1 MTEGL
6 GAGTERRTRRLK
18 QWWRAGLLAALAE
31 GHRLAAACTIAD
43 VSAATVARHRA
54 VDPSLDGAI
63 KEALGAL
70 HGRRGSVRDISWHGA
85 FLQALERCG
94 SLAKAAEQVGVATFN
109 VYEHRIA
116 DAAFGEQVQQ
126 TLDRHAT
133 HANEGDAARW
143 WDIGQKISNLVSA
156 GMPLKTAAVEC
167 GTNVTALNSRRKTD
181 PALDEQ
187 INAARQAGA
196 QKLHQQYVE
205 SWEGPFLAAIADGQ
219 GFKDACRIAGV
230 HLVSMYRERW
240 QNPAF
245 EAKVRQ
251 ALIDSGRGFD
261 SDARRML
268 LLRLLNGAALEEA
281 LASAGVTREQ
291 FDEACATDPRLAE
304 KLRPYISGG
313 GHGKAHRAQRLKC
326 HCRRCRN
333 YRNAAEQKRR
343 ARRRLDRFPQQAR
356 DAFLDLVQSGARV
369 VDAARQ
375 VGVSWQTI
383 YVVAGDDEA
392 FSARLD
398 EATRANCT
406 CDGSGRTGQGRQ
418 RCECPESRQR
428 HAEETKQLRAARR
441 G

>member
-1 MTEGL
+1 MTEGPST
-6 GAGTERRTRRLK
+6 GTERRTRRLK
-18 QWWRAGLLAALAE
+18 QRWRADLLAALAE

-43 VSAATVARHRA
+43 VDPATVVRHRA
-54 VDPSLDGAI
+54 VDPGLDCAI
-63 KEALGAL
+63 KEALGPL
-70 HGRRGSVRDISWHGA
+70 NGRRGAIRDASWHGA

-94 SLAKAAEQVGVATFN
+94 SLTEAAAQQGVARFN
-109 VYEHRIA
+109 VYEHRLA
-116 DAAFGEQVQQ
+116 DAAFDEQVQQ
-126 TLDRHAT
+126 ALDRHAAR
-133 HANEGDAARW
+133 ANEEDAAHWR
-143 WDIGQKISNLVSA
+143 DIGQKVSDLVA
-156 GMPLKTAAVEC
+156 TGMPLKAAAVEC
-167 GTNVTALNSRRKTD
+167 GTNAATLNNRRKTD
-181 PALDEQ
+181 PALEEQ
-187 INAARQAGA
+187 INAALQAGA
-196 QKLHQQYVE
+196 QTLHQQYVA
-205 SWEGPFLAAIADGQ
+205 SWEVPFLAAITDGL
-219 GFKDACRIAGV
+219 GVKDACRSAGV
-230 HLVSMYRERW
+230 HPVSMYRERR
-240 QNPAF
+240 QNSAF

-268 LLRLLNGAALEEA
+268 LLRLLNGADLEEA

-304 KLRPYISGG
+304 KLRPYISGD
-313 GHGKAHRAQRLKC
+313 GHGKSHRAQRLKC

-343 ARRRLDRFPQQAR
+343 ARRRLDRFPQQTR
-356 DAFLDLVQSGARV
+356 DAFLDLIQSGARV

-375 VGVSWQTI
+375 VGVPWQTI
-383 YVVAGDDEA
+383 YVIAGDDEA